1 MDKTIKQIAEELNI
15 SKQAVRKRV
24 NQLPTNCY
32 HSGIN
37 RTILINEEG
46 QRLLGLKVSTKYQP
60 KVDTKVDTE
69 VDTLVE
75 MLKEQLHDTR
85 EQLKI
90 KDKQIEELHQL
101 LDQSQKLQAISEQK
115 IKALEEKK
123 NDVPTSDVETQMEVK
138 WWQKFFR
145 FSSL

>member
-1 MDKTIKQIAEELNI
+1 MEKTIKQIAEELNI
-15 SKQAVRKRV
+15 SKQAVRKRI

-46 QRLLGLKVSTKYQP
+46 QRLLGLEVSTKCQP
-60 KVDTKVDTE
+60 KVDTKVYTE
-69 VDTLVE
+69 VDTL
-75 MLKEQLHDTR
+75 LDILNKQLQIKD
-85 EQLKI
+85 EQLKV

-115 IKALEEKK
+115 IKALEEKQNEELASEEVQVK
-123 NDVPTSDVETQMEVK
+123 VK
-138 WWQKFFR
+138 WWQKL
-145 FSSL
+145 FSLYQ

>member
-60 KVDTKVDTE
+60 KVDTE

-75 MLKEQLHDTR
+75 ILKEQLQDTR

-101 LDQSQKLQAISEQK
+101 LDQSQKLHAISEQK

-123 NDVPTSDVETQMEVK
+123 NDVQTSDVETQMEVK
-138 WWQKFFR
+138 WWQKFFH